1 MVKLKFMKDI
11 VIDMNSILIIQ
22 INLKIREFNL
32 QELMIQEKEWKYLN
46 FLFIIYT
53 YLIQKVSY

>member
-1 MVKLKFMKDI
+1 MKDI